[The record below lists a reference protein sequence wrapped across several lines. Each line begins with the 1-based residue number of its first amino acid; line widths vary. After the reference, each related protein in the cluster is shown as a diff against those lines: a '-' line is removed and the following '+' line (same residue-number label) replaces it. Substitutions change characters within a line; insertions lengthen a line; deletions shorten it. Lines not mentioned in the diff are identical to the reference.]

1 MDFTK
6 KVNEFGL
13 FGNVL
18 VVNNDIMESV
28 SVVKTD
34 EDEKVLMAAAHITS
48 EAIRNQV
55 NDGKLSAFEGLITGI
70 NATDSTIITLVAP
83 DLKDIKIFTEA
94 VVKTAEDGNMCHMKD
109 YVHETGNNIP
119 QEIWDYIY
127 KLTNDKQSQ
136 SMTLLNIICGAIP
149 IIIILALRSKE

>member
-6 KVNEFGL
+6 KVNDFGV

-18 VVNNDIMESV
+18 VVNNDVMESV

-34 EDEKVLMAAAHITS
+34 EDKKVLAAAAHITGK
-48 EAIRNQV
+48 AISDQIKKGELDPV
-55 NDGKLSAFEGLITGI
+55 EGLIADI
-70 NATDSTIITLVAP
+70 EASDSTRVTLVTP
-83 DLKDIKIFTEA
+83 NLKDIKLFTEA
-94 VVKTAEDGNMCHMKD
+94 VIKTAEDGNMCHMKD

-127 KLTNDKQSQ
+127 KLTNDK
-136 SMTLLNIICGAIP
+136 
-149 IIIILALRSKE
+149 

>member
-1 MDFTK
+1 MVTK

-18 VVNNDIMESV
+18 VVNNDVMENI

-34 EDEKVLMAAAHITS
+34 EEDKILMAAAHVTN
-48 EAIRNQV
+48 EAIRNQMKE
-55 NDGKLSAFEGLITGI
+55 GKLSALEGLITSI
-70 NATDSTIITLVAP
+70 RAADSTTITLVTP
-83 DLKDIKIFTEA
+83 NLKDIKIFTEA
-94 VVKTAEDGNMCHMKD
+94 VIKTAEDGNMCHMKD

-127 KLTNDKQSQ
+127 KLTNDKQ
-136 SMTLLNIICGAIP
+136 L
-149 IIIILALRSKE
+149 

>member
-28 SVVKTD
+28 SATKI
-34 EDEKVLMAAAHITS
+34 EDEKEAFMIAAHITS
-48 EAIRNQV
+48 KAVSNQV
-55 NDGKLSAFEGLITGI
+55 KSGKLTAFEGLLAGMGTS
-70 NATDSTIITLVAP
+70 DSTNITLVTP
-83 DLKDIKIFTEA
+83 NLKDIKLFTE
-94 VVKTAEDGNMCHMKD
+94 VVIKTAEDGNMCHMKD

-119 QEIWDYIY
+119 QDIWDYIY
-127 KLTNDKQSQ
+127 KLTNDKQ
-136 SMTLLNIICGAIP
+136 L
-149 IIIILALRSKE
+149 

>member
-13 FGNVL
+13 FSNVL
-18 VVNNDIMESV
+18 VVNNDVTESV

-34 EDEKVLMAAAHITS
+34 EEEKILMEAAHVTN
-48 EAIRNQV
+48 EAIRNQMKE
-55 NDGKLSAFEGLITGI
+55 GKLSALEGLITSI
-70 NATDSTIITLVAP
+70 KAADSTTITLVAP
-83 DLKDIKIFTEA
+83 NLNDIKLFTEA
-94 VVKTAEDGNMCHMKD
+94 VIKTAEDGNMSHMKD

-127 KLTNDKQSQ
+127 KLTNGK
-136 SMTLLNIICGAIP
+136 
-149 IIIILALRSKE
+149 

>member
-18 VVNNDIMESV
+18 VVNNDVMESV

-55 NDGKLSAFEGLITGI
+55 NDGKLSAFESLITGI
-70 NATDSTIITLVAP
+70 NVIGSTTITLVAP

-94 VVKTAEDGNMCHMKD
+94 VIKTAEDGNMCHMKD

-127 KLTNDKQSQ
+127 KLTNDK
-136 SMTLLNIICGAIP
+136 
-149 IIIILALRSKE
+149 